1 MCWTKTDNKKEHVMC
16 ISRLETLGDHKPEIG
31 NRLAYLKL
39 DFFFTTQQCLRNAI
53 MSKTV
58 LSRDTWLVERAGI
71 EHLNRIEQLNRVL
84 NTSVLDGKKV
94 D

>member
-1 MCWTKTDNKKEHVMC
+1 MC

-39 DFFFTTQQCLRNAI
+39 VFFFTTQQCLRNAI

-58 LSRDTWLVERAGI
+58 LSRDT
-71 EHLNRIEQLNRVL
+71 
-84 NTSVLDGKKV
+84 
-94 D
+94 